1 VNGATWLPSLIVLGT
16 GLVIGLL
23 LAYRLRQASST
34 PSAVEAADLQLK
46 IRDLEARREDLY
58 RRLRGA
64 DEDHLSPAEIAALE
78 ETAARTLLE
87 LDQLSGQVPKRAL
100 QADHAPEAPPTPQ
113 VSSDAGRPA
122 RSPLVMGLAF
132 GAGMVLIVALLVYWA
147 IRDAQPKPQAGAP
160 APMAQGME
168 APHEGQVQIPPEL
181 AQAIA
186 DLSARVTADP
196 EDWPARKELALTQLA
211 GAQFFEAFNQAT
223 QILQRFPEDPDGLF
237 VHGVVRLTMGQTNQA
252 LDLMDRVLAQHP
264 DHKQAL
270 LYRGLALYQMGNVE
284 QAVDTWEMGLQM
296 VGGRDPDFE
305 ELLAMA
311 RSGAAPAA
319 PEMPPVSGSPAQGAT
334 VPSGTNPALQAPAA
348 DGFSLQ
354 IELAEGIAP
363 APEATLF
370 IYLRTQDGG
379 PPVAARR
386 VVAPSFP
393 AQITLTA
400 ADSMMGAELPD
411 KGTAVVRLD
420 SDGAASTTSEDDLY
434 IEAPATKGQTVKLT
448 LGG

>member
-1 VNGATWLPSLIVLGT
+1 MNDATWLPSLIVLGA

-23 LAYRLRQASST
+23 LAYRLRQTSFT
-34 PSAVEAADLQLK
+34 PSVAEAADLKLK

-58 RRLRGA
+58 RRLRSA

-78 ETAARTLLE
+78 ETAARTLSE
-87 LDQLSGQVPKRAL
+87 LDQLSGQLPKRAL
-100 QADHAPEAPPTPQ
+100 QKDDRPDGQPTPQ
-113 VSSDAGRPA
+113 VTSEAGRPA
-122 RSPLVMGLAF
+122 RNPLVVGFAF

-147 IRDAQPKPQAGAP
+147 VRDAQPKPQAATTAP
-160 APMAQGME
+160 TAQTME
-168 APHEGQVQIPPEL
+168 APHEGQVQISPEL
-181 AQAIA
+181 AQLIA

-196 EDWPARKELALTQLA
+196 EDWQSRKELALTQLA

-237 VHGVVRLTMGQTNQA
+237 VHGVVRLTMGQSDQA
-252 LDLMDRVLAQHP
+252 LDLMDQVLAQHP

-270 LYRGLALYQMGNVE
+270 IYRGLALYQMGNVE
-284 QAVDTWEMGLQM
+284 PAVDTWEVGLEM

-311 RSGAAPAA
+311 RSGAAPATPGMTPA
-319 PEMPPVSGSPAQGAT
+319 GSLLSQGAT
-334 VPSGTNPALQAPAA
+334 VPSGTSTPSPAPAA

-354 IELAEGIAP
+354 IDLAAGIVP

-370 IYLRTQDGG
+370 IFLRTQDSG

-386 VVAPSFP
+386 VVAPRFP
-393 AQITLTA
+393 VQITLTA

-411 KGTAVVRLD
+411 TGTAVVRLD
-420 SDGAASTTSEDDLY
+420 SDGAASTTSEDDLF
-434 IEAPATKGQTVKLT
+434 IEAPATKGQTVRLT